1 MTQNIQPQCSPCTL
15 LPAGRQGGITLIEVL
30 VTILVVAI
38 GLLGLASM
46 QSVSLKSNQDSIQRA
61 AATNLAYELVSRM
74 RANPDGSSAGN
85 YATAFANNG
94 LCNAAPAKMCS
105 AHYSQQGGSMQ
116 LGSNCNSSE
125 LASFD
130 AWEISCG
137 HNNAANTFSSPVNYL
152 MSPSVTVSCDD
163 SDVGDGLACSEN
175 SLYTITFNW
184 QAIAPTAQSDNQA
197 ASTQQRQYSV
207 TLTPFI

>member
-1 MTQNIQPQCSPCTL
+1 MTKFQPSNQRACQFAEPS
-15 LPAGRQGGITLIEVL
+15 RQTGITMIEVL

-74 RANPDGSSAGN
+74 RANPEGARAGN

-94 LCNAAPAKMCS
+94 ICNAAPTKMCT
-105 AHYSQQGGSMQ
+105 AYYGQQSGSVQ
-116 LGSNCNSSE
+116 LGSSCSSAE
-125 LASFD
+125 LATYD

-137 HNNAANTFSSPVNYL
+137 HTNTANTFSSPVNYL
-152 MSPSVTVSCDD
+152 MSPNIAVSCDD
-163 SDVGDGLACSEN
+163 SNPADAMTCSAN
-175 SLYTITFNW
+175 SLYTVTFNW

-197 ASTQQRQYSV
+197 ANTQRRQYSV